1 MVSSIH
7 HLMWISFYHFI
18 AIISQISTKSLY
30 YSNSTDF
37 LINLITLQ
45 RVSWQN
51 NSLTTVVEVVSSD
64 VLELRVPP
72 KGISQQMSP
81 FGQLQ
86 PCVNFALDVSFPA
99 IYDRMRIPH
108 IGNV

>member
-1 MVSSIH
+1 
-7 HLMWISFYHFI
+7 MWISF
-18 AIISQISTKSLY
+18 IISSPLLCEFLLNRFIKLIPQISHQFD
-30 YSNSTDF
+30 NP
-37 LINLITLQ
+37 Q
-45 RVSWQN
+45 RISSQN
-51 NSLTTVVEVVSSD
+51 NSLTTVVEAVSSD
-64 VLELRVPP
+64 VRELRVLR
-72 KGISQQMSP
+72 KGISQLMSP